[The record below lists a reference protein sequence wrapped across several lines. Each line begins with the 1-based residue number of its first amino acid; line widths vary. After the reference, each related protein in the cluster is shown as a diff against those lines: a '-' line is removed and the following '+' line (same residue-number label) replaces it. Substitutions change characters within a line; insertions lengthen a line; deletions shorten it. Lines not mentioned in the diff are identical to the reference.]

1 MYLPFA
7 SSCTNF
13 SAAVTRFDN
22 ESCSSEVRDIGCF
35 NMYIIKNPSSRACN
49 KL

>member
-13 SAAVTRFDN
+13 SAAVTKCN
-22 ESCSSEVRDIGCF
+22 IECCSSEVRDIGCF
-35 NMYIIKNPSSRACN
+35 SVYIVQNHSSRACN